1 MSSLLTLPRQLETG
15 LPPNWEVRHS
25 NSKNLP
31 YYFNAEET
39 ISRWEPPEGT
49 DTEKLKVYMANH
61 HAQRYVK
68 PQGVVVPDGQIWA
81 AHLLVKHNE
90 SRNPSSW
97 KEPRITR
104 SKDEARKIIE
114 GYRDRIKAG
123 GESETL
129 GSLAKRESD
138 CNSAHK
144 FGDLGIFG
152 RGVMQKEFEDAAF
165 ALEVGQ
171 LSGVVETASG
181 LHLIER

>member
-1 MSSLLTLPRQLETG
+1 MST
-15 LPPNWEVRHS
+15 RH
-25 NSKNLP
+25 P
-31 YYFNAEET
+31 
-39 ISRWEPPEGT
+39 
-49 DTEKLKVYMANH
+49 
-61 HAQRYVK
+61 RYVK
-68 PQGVVVPDGQIWA
+68 PQNVSVPEGQIWA

-104 SKDEARKIIE
+104 SKADARKIIE
-114 GYRDRIKAG
+114 GHRDRIRSG
-123 GESETL
+123 SDSL
-129 GSLAKRESD
+129 GDLAKRESD

-165 ALEVGQ
+165 ALDVDQ
-171 LSGVVETASG
+171 LSDVVETASG

>member
-1 MSSLLTLPRQLETG
+1 MSAHETG

-31 YYFNAEET
+31 YYFNTEET

-49 DTEKLKVYMANH
+49 DTEKLKFYMANH
-61 HAQRYVK
+61 HTHNTQRYVK
-68 PQGVVVPDGQIWA
+68 PQGVVVPEGNIWA

-104 SKDEARKIIE
+104 SKDDARKIIE
-114 GYRDRIKAG
+114 EHRARIKSG
-123 GESETL
+123 DETL
-129 GSLAKRESD
+129 GNLAKRESD

-144 FGDLGIFG
+144 FGDLGFFG

-165 ALEVGQ
+165 ALQVNQ
-171 LSGVVETASG
+171 LSDVVETASG
-181 LHLIER
+181 LHLIERLG

>member
-1 MSSLLTLPRQLETG
+1 MSNPVETG

-31 YYFNAEET
+31 YYFNTEET
-39 ISRWEPPEGT
+39 VSRWEPPAGT

-61 HAQRYVK
+61 HQPASASQRYDRAA
-68 PQGVVVPDGQIWA
+68 GAAAAVPEGSIWA
-81 AHLLVKHNE
+81 AHLLVKHSG

-97 KEPRITR
+97 KEQHITR
-104 SKDEARKIIE
+104 SKEEARAILEGHQRKI
-114 GYRDRIKAG
+114 KS
-123 GESETL
+123 GEETL

-144 FGDLGIFG
+144 FGDLGCFG
-152 RGVMQKEFEDAAF
+152 RGVMQREFEEAAF

-171 LSGVVETASG
+171 LSDVVETASG